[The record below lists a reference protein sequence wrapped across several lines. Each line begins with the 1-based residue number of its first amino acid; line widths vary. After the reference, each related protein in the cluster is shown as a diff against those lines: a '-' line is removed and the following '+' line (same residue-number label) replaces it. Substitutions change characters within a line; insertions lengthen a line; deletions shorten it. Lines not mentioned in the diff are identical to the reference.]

1 MADMSQTI
9 SSTDQIICHCF
20 KVTESTVRDCI
31 ELYQAESLTEV
42 RSGCGAGSGCMA
54 CRRRIQC
61 LIESYRSGT
70 GTTREE

>member
-1 MADMSQTI
+1 MSQTLSAADPI
-9 SSTDQIICHCF
+9 VCHCL

-31 ELYQAESLTEV
+31 DLYGAESVQEV

-61 LIESYRSGT
+61 LIDSQRSAAGSSE
-70 GTTREE
+70 GE